1 MTDTKKTFTL
11 YNYRASV
18 VGVYD
23 GDSVTLDIDLGLG
36 IWSKGQKCRLLGID
50 TPELRGEERI
60 EGLKSKQR
68 LCELILGKQVAVE
81 TYRDRT
87 GKYGRWLVT
96 IWDLDD
102 ELGWVNINEL
112 LLSEGYAK
120 IYGK

>member
-120 IYGK
+120 IYGQ

>member
-1 MTDTKKTFTL
+1 MNDKIFTL
-11 YNYRASV
+11 YNYRANV
-18 VGVYD
+18 VGIYD

-36 IWSKGQKCRLLGID
+36 IWSKGQKCRLSGID
-50 TPELRGEERI
+50 TPEIRGEERI

-81 TYRDRT
+81 TAMDKT

-96 IWDLDD
+96 IWDLND